1 MDINNNKIIFRI
13 LFFATGIV
21 SAVFFPWYIS
31 ALILLIS
38 ILTYSE
44 AEAIF
49 VAVILDTIYG
59 QGGFFIGHLFLIF
72 TFLILLGVF
81 EIKKSLR

>member
-13 LFFATGIV
+13 LFFVIGIL
-21 SAVFFPWYIS
+21 SAIFFPWYIS

-59 QGGFFIGHLFLIF
+59 QGGFFKSHLFLVF
-72 TFLILLGVF
+72 AFLILVAVF